1 MARQT
6 IDHAFAWTSL
16 GTATGAHERCEDA
29 VLDLVRAVYW
39 TGPTDAPVGGYM
51 ADVLIIALTIV
62 VFGFLWLL
70 VKGVE
75 RFER

>member
-1 MARQT
+1 MDFVRNPA
-6 IDHAFAWTSL
+6 ALAW
-16 GTATGAHERCEDA
+16 GALANGISPVPDC
-29 VLDLVRAVYW
+29 LLVRSYGRALKEGLVNDFLY
-39 TGPTDAPVGGYM
+39 
-51 ADVLIIALTIV
+51 VLLTIV

>member
-1 MARQT
+1 MS
-6 IDHAFAWTSL
+6 D
-16 GTATGAHERCEDA
+16 
-29 VLDLVRAVYW
+29 
-39 TGPTDAPVGGYM
+39 
-51 ADVLIIALTIV
+51 LIIVGLTIV